1 MDHSKKASE
10 LTPEQLEKV
19 SGGVTIP
26 SLPLP
31 YPIPKPLPIPLPVDP
46 YPIPCW

>member
-1 MDHSKKASE
+1 MDQSKKERE

-19 SGGVTIP
+19 SGGITIP
-26 SLPLP
+26 TLPLP
-31 YPIPKPLPIPLPVDP
+31 YPIPQPIPLPVNP